1 MAKTVQRLCRI
12 AEAELSLV
20 AMPMFDRRRT
30 RQLLLFLGN
39 VVSGVVTPVVTFA
52 VVAWSDDMDPLAVA
66 LTFVVAPTL
75 GICGWRFVLERRG
88 RERDQAKRVAWQAF
102 WVLIAWEA
110 VPIVFVGTVIFLA
123 LTDIVTARDRPGD
136 WSSTIITILVFSALA
151 VLALWFTW
159 TRSRR
164 MVDLLWP
171 LPGMPQRGSESPY
184 TRLKL

>member
-75 GICGWRFVLERRG
+75 GICG
-88 RERDQAKRVAWQAF
+88 
-102 WVLIAWEA
+102 
-110 VPIVFVGTVIFLA
+110 
-123 LTDIVTARDRPGD
+123 
-136 WSSTIITILVFSALA
+136 
-151 VLALWFTW
+151 
-159 TRSRR
+159 
-164 MVDLLWP
+164 
-171 LPGMPQRGSESPY
+171 
-184 TRLKL
+184 

>member
-12 AEAELSLV
+12 AEAKLSLV

-75 GICGWRFVLERRG
+75 GI
-88 RERDQAKRVAWQAF
+88 
-102 WVLIAWEA
+102 
-110 VPIVFVGTVIFLA
+110 
-123 LTDIVTARDRPGD
+123 
-136 WSSTIITILVFSALA
+136 
-151 VLALWFTW
+151 
-159 TRSRR
+159 
-164 MVDLLWP
+164 
-171 LPGMPQRGSESPY
+171 
-184 TRLKL
+184 

>member
-1 MAKTVQRLCRI
+1 
-12 AEAELSLV
+12 
-20 AMPMFDRRRT
+20 MPMFDRRRT

-88 RERDQAKRVAWQAF
+88 RERDQAKRVAWEAF

-136 WSSTIITILVFSALA
+136 WSSTIITILVFPPLPSWPSGSLGRDRGEWSTSCGHYP
-151 VLALWFTW
+151 VCRSVVPNHR
-159 TRSRR
+159 TRS
-164 MVDLLWP
+164 
-171 LPGMPQRGSESPY
+171 
-184 TRLKL
+184 